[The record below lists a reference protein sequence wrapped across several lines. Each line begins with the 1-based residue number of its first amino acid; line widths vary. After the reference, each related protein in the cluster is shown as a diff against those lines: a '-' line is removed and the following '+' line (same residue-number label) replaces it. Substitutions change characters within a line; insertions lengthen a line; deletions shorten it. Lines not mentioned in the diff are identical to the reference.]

1 MKKLLIILIS
11 YCIASVS
18 ISYAQKE
25 KKDKVLLTIDDHKI
39 TKSEFERIYRKNNT
53 STVYDSKTV
62 EEYLELFINYKLKV
76 IEAESL
82 GYDTNKS
89 FIKELNGYREHLIKP
104 YLEDDNIKERYLRE
118 AYDRTVTEVNVSHI
132 LVKFPRNYKP
142 EDTLEAY
149 NKINQIRERILA
161 GESFEDVAR
170 ETSEDPSAK
179 ENGGKLGWFKAFRMV
194 YEFEN
199 ASYNNPV
206 GVVSKPFKT
215 NYGYHIIRVNDKRP
229 SRGMIKLAHIMA
241 RFSSVDNEEEVKK
254 AEEKINMCYDL
265 LKEGTP
271 FGDVA
276 RKYSED
282 RGSASQGGVLRWIR
296 SGILVDSLENIL
308 YNLGDSGTISEPMKL
323 DFGWHIFQLIKVQPV
338 GTYEEEKPELEKD
351 LRRNPR
357 YKLIQKERI
366 SNIKKENNFVEYRN
380 NLENIVDI
388 LDTTIYE
395 GKWDYTLADE
405 LIEPLFKIGD
415 REYLQKD
422 FAEYISKGRYRKNM
436 PFDIIVNTKYD
447 EFVEAEVVNYEK
459 STLEDKY
466 PELRYLMQ
474 EYHDGILLFNLTD
487 SVIWSKAIKDTAG
500 LEKFY
505 NSNKSKYMWEERA
518 DVSIYT
524 LEDSTLLEKAE
535 KLALMRAK
543 KEISKK
549 DLMSEL
555 CPENIRKCVS
565 VEDNKFEKGDNELI
579 DKMTWEEYNSEVFS
593 KDNKINLVVI
603 NGILEPGPKLLD
615 EARGLVTADYQNY
628 LDAEWIKAL
637 RNKYNIEVDRKV
649 LKKVK

>member
-11 YCIASVS
+11 SCIASVS

-25 KKDKVLLTIDDHKI
+25 KKDKILLTIDGHKI

-53 STVYDSKTV
+53 STTYDNKTV
-62 EEYLELFINYKLKV
+62 EEYLDLFINYKLKV

-104 YLEDDNIKERYLRE
+104 YLEDDKIKERYLRE

-132 LVKFPRNYKP
+132 LVKFPSNYKP

-149 NKINQIRERILA
+149 NKINQIRDRILA
-161 GESFEDVAR
+161 GESFEDVAI

-179 ENGGKLGWFKAFRMV
+179 ENGGRLGWFNAFRMV

-206 GVVSKPFKT
+206 GVVSEPFKT
-215 NYGYHIIRVNDKRP
+215 SYGYHIIRVNDKRP
-229 SRGMIKLAHIMA
+229 SKGMIKLAHIMI
-241 RFSSVDNEEEVKK
+241 RFPSRDNEEEVKK

-271 FGDVA
+271 FIDVA

-282 RGSASQGGVLRWIR
+282 RASAPQGGALRWIR
-296 SGILVDSLENIL
+296 SGILADSLENIL
-308 YNLGDSGTISEPMKL
+308 FNLGDSGTTTEPMKL

-357 YKLIQKERI
+357 YKLIQQERI
-366 SNIKKENNFVEYRN
+366 NNIKKENNFVEYRN

-395 GKWDYTLADE
+395 GKWDYTLADD

-422 FAEYISKGRYRKNM
+422 LAKYISKGWYRKYM
-436 PFDIIVNTKYD
+436 PFDVIVNRKYN
-447 EFVEAEVVNYEK
+447 EFVNAEVINYEK

-500 LEKFY
+500 LKEFY
-505 NSNKSKYMWEERA
+505 NKNKSKYMWGERA

-524 LEDSTLLEKAE
+524 LEDSTLLEKAK
-535 KLALMRAK
+535 KLALMRAR

-555 CPENIRKCVS
+555 CPENKRKCVS
-565 VEDNKFEKGDNELI
+565 IEDNKFERGDNELI
-579 DKMTWEEYNSEVFS
+579 DKMTWQKYNNEAFS
-593 KDNKINLVVI
+593 KGDKINLVVI

-615 EARGLVTADYQNY
+615 EARGLVTADYQTY
-628 LDAEWIKAL
+628 LDTEWIKAL

>member
-1 MKKLLIILIS
+1 MKKLFIIFIS
-11 YCIASVS
+11 YCIASVN

-25 KKDKVLLTIDDHKI
+25 KKDKVLLTIDNHKI

-53 STVYDSKTV
+53 STVYDNKTV

-82 GYDTNKS
+82 GYDTNKA

-104 YLEDDNIKERYLRE
+104 YLEDNKIKERYLRE

-132 LVKFPRNYKP
+132 LAKFPKNYKP

-179 ENGGKLGWFKAFRMV
+179 ENGGKLGWFTAFRMV
-194 YEFEN
+194 YEFET
-199 ASYNNPV
+199 ASYNTPV
-206 GVVSKPFKT
+206 GVVSEPFKT
-215 NYGYHIIRVNDKRP
+215 SYGYHIIRVNDKRP
-229 SRGMIKLAHIMA
+229 SKGMIKLAHIMI
-241 RFSSVDNEEEVKK
+241 RISSRDNEEEVKK
-254 AEEKINMCYDL
+254 AEEKINMCYEL

-276 RKYSED
+276 TKYSED
-282 RGSASQGGVLRWIR
+282 RGSAPQGGVLRWIR
-296 SGILVDSLENIL
+296 SGVLPDSLENVL
-308 YNLGDSGTISEPMKL
+308 YNLGDSGSISKPMLL
-323 DFGWHIFQLIKVQPV
+323 DFGWHIFELIKVKPV
-338 GTYEEEKPELEKD
+338 GTYEEEKPELEKA
-351 LRRNPR
+351 LGRNPR
-357 YKLIQKERI
+357 YKLIQQERI
-366 SNIKKENNFVEYRN
+366 KNIKKENNFVEYRN
-380 NLENIVDI
+380 NLENLVDI

-395 GKWDYTLADE
+395 RKWDYTLADE

-422 FAEYISKGRYRKNM
+422 LAEYISKGRYRKYM
-436 PFDIIVNTKYD
+436 PFDVIVNRKYD
-447 EFVEAEVVNYEK
+447 EFVEASVVNFEK

-466 PELRYLMQ
+466 PDLRYLMQ

-500 LEKFY
+500 LREFY
-505 NSNKSKYMWEERA
+505 NNNKSKYLWQERA
-518 DVSIYT
+518 DVSTYT
-524 LEDSTLLEKAE
+524 LTDSTLLEKAE

-543 KEISKK
+543 KEISKE
-549 DLMSEL
+549 DLMSGL
-555 CPENIRKCVS
+555 CPENLKGCVRI
-565 VEDNKFEKGDNELI
+565 VDNKFEKGDNELV
-579 DKMTWEEYNSEVFS
+579 DKMAWEEYNSEVFS
-593 KDNKINLVVI
+593 KGKKLNLVVI
-603 NGILEPGPKLLD
+603 NGILEPEPKLLD
-615 EARGLVTADYQNY
+615 EARGLVTADYQTY

>member
-1 MKKLLIILIS
+1 MKKLFITLIS
-11 YCIASVS
+11 CCIASVS
-18 ISYAQKE
+18 VSYAQK
-25 KKDKVLLTIDDHKI
+25 DKILLTIDGHKI

-53 STVYDSKTV
+53 STVYDNKTV

-82 GYDTNKS
+82 GYDTNKA

-104 YLEDDNIKERYLRE
+104 YLEDNKIKERYLKE
-118 AYDRTVTEVNVSHI
+118 GYDRTVTQVNVSHI
-132 LVKFPRNYKP
+132 LVRFPKSFKP

-149 NKINQIRERILA
+149 NRINQIRDRIMA

-170 ETSEDPSAK
+170 DASDDPSAK
-179 ENGGKLGWFKAFRMV
+179 ENGGNLGWFTAFRMV

-199 ASYNNPV
+199 AAYNSPV
-206 GVVSKPFKT
+206 GVISEPFKT
-215 NYGYHIIRVNDKRP
+215 YYGYHIIRVNDKRP
-229 SRGMIKLAHIMA
+229 SKGMIQLAHIMI
-241 RFSSVDNEEEVKK
+241 RVNRDNEEEVKK
-254 AEEKINMCYDL
+254 GEEKINMCYKL

-271 FGDVA
+271 FSEVA

-282 RGSASQGGVLRWIR
+282 RGSAANGGVLRWMR
-296 SGILVDSLENIL
+296 SGVVADTLENIL
-308 YNLGDSGTISEPMKL
+308 YNLGDSGSISEPMLL
-323 DFGWHIFQLIKVQPV
+323 DFGWHIFELIKVKPV
-338 GTYEEEKPELEKD
+338 GTYEEERQELERD

-357 YKLIQKERI
+357 YKLIEQERI
-366 SNIKKENNFVEYRN
+366 KNIKKENNFVEYRN
-380 NLENIVDI
+380 NLDNLVDI

-395 GKWDYTLADE
+395 GKWDYTIAGE

-422 FAEYISKGRYRKNM
+422 LAEYISKGRYRKNM
-436 PFDIIVNTKYD
+436 PFDVIVNTKYD
-447 EFVEAEVVNYEK
+447 EFVEAEVINYEK

-466 PELRYLMQ
+466 PDLRYLMQ

-500 LEKFY
+500 LAEFY
-505 NSNKSKYMWEERA
+505 NNNKSKYNWEERA
-518 DVSIYT
+518 DASIYT

-535 KLALMRAK
+535 KLALMRARN
-543 KEISKK
+543 EILKK
-549 DLMSEL
+549 DLISDL
-555 CPENIRKCVS
+555 CPEKMKKCVS
-565 VEDNKFEKGDNELI
+565 IEDNKFEKGDNELI
-579 DKMTWEEYNSEVFS
+579 DKMTWEALSSEVFN
-593 KDNKINLVVI
+593 KDNKTKLVVI
-603 NGILEPGPKLLD
+603 NGILDPCPKLLD
-615 EARGLVTADYQNY
+615 EARGLVTADYQTY